1 MMRPLLLAQTAME
14 AESLRLRYQMRRTV
28 MRVLFSFIA
37 TMFVLGAIISGHA
50 AAWYWLRELMAEHYA
65 ALVIGGADLLAALVL
80 LAIAARSSPGPVER
94 EALALRRRALLDARH
109 CMELS
114 VVLTSILTN
123 VVKRW
128 SR

>member
-1 MMRPLLLAQTAME
+1 M
-14 AESLRLRYQMRRTV
+14 
-28 MRVLFSFIA
+28 LFRS
-37 TMFVLGAIISGHA
+37 
-50 AAWYWLRELMAEHYA
+50 YWLRELMAEHYA